1 MDTEDKQSHKSKLI
15 WLVFLGIIIG
25 LGAIGGFVIWPQLSL
40 KTPADVIIVKAVDGP
55 IKVKPLDPGGTTVAH
70 QDLLVIDMLK
80 NGVVNSDEVE
90 TLRPLLSSPEPPPID
105 VGKPENSTDRAS
117 SQTDKMATTDKVP
130 APASKA
136 GNASTLSVTPPEAD
150 TEKPKP
156 KPKPEKTIAQA
167 SAKQGDGPAFVIQL
181 AAFRSAEKAEEI
193 ANLLSEK
200 HSSRLESI
208 KLQTM
213 RIDTGANGIFF
224 RVVSPPLPRSVAET
238 ACAKLRRAGQD
249 CFLRKFTAPDG

>member
-80 NGVVNSDEVE
+80 NGVVNTDEVE
-90 TLRPLLSSPEPPPID
+90 TLRPVLSSPEPPPID
-105 VGKPENSTDRAS
+105 GGKPENATDQAS
-117 SQTDKMATTDKVP
+117 SQTDNMAAADKVP
-130 APASKA
+130 APASEA
-136 GNASTLSVTPPEAD
+136 GKASTPSVTTPKTD
-150 TEKPKP
+150 TEKP

-167 SAKQGDGPAFVIQL
+167 PTKQGDGPAFVIQL

-213 RIDTGANGIFF
+213 RLDTGANGIFF
-224 RVVSPPLPRSVAET
+224 RVVSPPLPRPLAET

>member
-55 IKVKPLDPGGTTVAH
+55 IKVKPLDPGGATVAH

-80 NGVVNSDEVE
+80 NGVVNTDEVE
-90 TLRPLLSSPEPPPID
+90 TLRPVLSSPEPPPID
-105 VGKPENSTDRAS
+105 GGKLENSTDQAS
-117 SQTDKMATTDKVP
+117 SQTDNMAAANKVSASESETDNVSTP
-130 APASKA
+130 SKK
-136 GNASTLSVTPPEAD
+136 TPKTDNE
-150 TEKPKP
+150 KP
-156 KPKPEKTIAQA
+156 KPKPEKMIAQA
-167 SAKQGDGPAFVIQL
+167 STKQGDGPAFVIQL

-213 RIDTGANGIFF
+213 RLDTGANGIFF
-224 RVVSPPLPRSVAET
+224 RVVSPPLPRLVAET

>member
-55 IKVKPLDPGGTTVAH
+55 IKVKPLDPGGATVAH

-80 NGVVNSDEVE
+80 NGVVNTDEVE
-90 TLRPLLSSPEPPPID
+90 TLRPVLSSPEPPPID
-105 VGKPENSTDRAS
+105 GGKPENATDQAS
-117 SQTDKMATTDKVP
+117 SQTDNVAAADKVP
-130 APASKA
+130 ASASETY
-136 GNASTLSVTPPEAD
+136 NASSPSVKTPKTDNE
-150 TEKPKP
+150 KP

-167 SAKQGDGPAFVIQL
+167 SPKQGDGPAFVIQL

-193 ANLLSEK
+193 ANLLLEK

-213 RIDTGANGIFF
+213 RLDTGANGIFF
-224 RVVSPPLPRSVAET
+224 RVVSPPLPRLVAET

>member
-55 IKVKPLDPGGTTVAH
+55 IKVKPLDPGGATVAH

-80 NGVVNSDEVE
+80 NGVVNTDAVE
-90 TLRPLLSSPEPPPID
+90 TLRPVLSSPEPPPID
-105 VGKPENSTDRAS
+105 GGKFENSNDQAS
-117 SQTDKMATTDKVP
+117 LQTDNMATTEKVP
-130 APASKA
+130 APANEA
-136 GNASTLSVTPPEAD
+136 GNAPTPSVTPPRTD
-150 TEKPKP
+150 TEKP

-213 RIDTGANGIFF
+213 RLDTGANGIFF
-224 RVVSPPLPRSVAET
+224 RVVSPPLPRLVAET

-249 CFLRKFTAPDG
+249 CFLRKFIAPDG

>member
-15 WLVFLGIIIG
+15 WLMFLGIIIG
-25 LGAIGGFVIWPQLSL
+25 LGAIGGFVTWPQLSL

-55 IKVKPLDPGGTTVAH
+55 IKVKPLDPGGATVAH

-80 NGVVNSDEVE
+80 NGVVNTDEVE
-90 TLRPLLSSPEPPPID
+90 TLRPVLSSPEPPPID
-105 VGKPENSTDRAS
+105 GGKPENATDQAS
-117 SQTDKMATTDKVP
+117 SQTGNMATADKVP
-130 APASKA
+130 APASEA
-136 GNASTLSVTPPEAD
+136 GNASTPSVTSPKAD
-150 TEKPKP
+150 TAKP

-167 SAKQGDGPAFVIQL
+167 PTKQGDGPAFVIQL

-213 RIDTGANGIFF
+213 RLDTGANGIFF
-224 RVVSPPLPRSVAET
+224 RVVSPPLPRLVAET